1 MSKPRLSETQIVAL
15 LKEAES
21 GVPVPELCRRHNV
34 GQSSFYKWRSKYGGM
49 EASDVRRL
57 KELEDEN
64 ARLKKMYANL
74 SLKHEMLEDIVAKK
88 L

>member
-34 GQSSFYKWRSKYGGM
+34 GQSSFYIYG
-49 EASDVRRL
+49 VPL
-57 KELEDEN
+57 VCK
-64 ARLKKMYANL
+64 
-74 SLKHEMLEDIVAKK
+74 
-88 L
+88 

>member
-1 MSKPRLSETQIVAL
+1 MSKSKWTETQIIGL
-15 LKEAES
+15 IKEAEA
-21 GVPVPELCRRHNV
+21 GVPVPELCRQHGV
-34 GQSSFYKWRSKYGGM
+34 GQSTFYQWRSKYGGL

-64 ARLKKMYANL
+64 RRLKKMFADL
-74 SLKHEMLEDIVAKK
+74 SLRHQLLEEIVTKK

>member
-34 GQSSFYKWRSKYGGM
+34 GQSTLYKWRSKYGGM

-64 ARLKKMYANL
+64 ARLKKMYADL
-74 SLKHEMLEDIVAKK
+74 SLRHEMLEEIVTKK